1 MPLSNAELLAIKA
14 ELTND
19 PLNLGLTTLPEND
32 EANADKLN
40 LVRESVRVYRAS
52 VPADDILIPVD
63 EWNGLSE
70 GQRSWWNNQTQ
81 DGSVKPSVMADEF
94 FKLFASG
101 TESRANF
108 DAVSTESS
116 SRAIQLLGRYV
127 YLTPSDVSQ
136 ARQAT

>member
-1 MPLSNAELLAIKA
+1 MLTNSELLTIKA

-40 LVRESVRVYRAS
+40 LVREEIQLYRVA
-52 VPADDILIPVD
+52 VPSNNILIPVD
-63 EWNGLSE
+63 EWEGLSDA
-70 GQRSWWNNQTQ
+70 QRSWWAAETA
-81 DGSVKPSVMADEF
+81 DGSIKPSVIASEF
-94 FKLFASG
+94 FKMFGAG
-101 TESRANF
+101 TEARSNF
-108 DAVSTESS
+108 EAATKEPS

-127 YLTPSDVSQ
+127 ELNPSDISQ